1 MNDTAP
7 DAAYSVTAAELR
19 QFIEQY
25 EHLESE
31 KKDIAEQQKEVMA
44 EAKARGFD
52 TKIIR
57 KIVAL
62 RRRRAD
68 DLAEEEAILEMYK
81 AALGMV

>member
-1 MNDTAP
+1 
-7 DAAYSVTAAELR
+7 
-19 QFIEQY
+19 
-25 EHLESE
+25 
-31 KKDIAEQQKEVMA
+31 MA

>member
-1 MNDTAP
+1 MTDMNTIG
-7 DAAYSVTAAELR
+7 EQLR